1 MDQSINEET
10 QVEIVETPEAE
21 EEPHY
26 GAPTGAIW
34 FAGLMLAFYIVYY
47 LLHWFEIFVLRAGV

>member
-1 MDQSINEET
+1 MDQPMNVEET
-10 QVEIVETPEAE
+10 QVEAVETPE

-26 GAPTGAIW
+26 GPPRGAVW
-34 FAGLMLAFYIVYY
+34 FAGLMLAFYVVYY